1 MDDGA
6 VRTKKGRVRVSFRKS
21 ENQVEFT
28 LKRRF
33 FWVRSASMVDAYRAV
48 LLEVANWMRE
58 RGYRHGLDWLTTQ
71 QAVEFLDEKAVHV
84 DRKKLAL
91 YQDTVRRLPNVQI
104 PIRTALRGRRTSLD

>member
-48 LLEVANWMRE
+48 LLEVANWKRE

-71 QAVEFLDEKAVHV
+71 QVVEFLDEKAVHV

-91 YQDTVRRLPNVQI
+91 YQDTVRRLPNVH
-104 PIRTALRGRRTSLD
+104 IRTALRGRRTSLE